1 MPNVPDSI
9 AEFLR
14 GHRIAVAGVSR
25 DPKQTANLIFRKFK
39 DAGYDV
45 VPVNP
50 KTNTAEGV
58 TCYPDLASIPGQ
70 IDGVFAVTPPVTG
83 GELIAQC
90 AARGVPRI
98 WFHSSVFGQGSVPHD
113 AVKEATRLGVKCI
126 EGACPMMFVAPVD
139 VGHRCFRWWLG
150 VRHKLPA

>member
-1 MPNVPDSI
+1 MAQVPASI

-14 GHRIAVAGVSR
+14 GHRIAIAGVSR
-25 DPKQTANLIFRKFK
+25 NSKETANLIFRKFK
-39 DAGYDV
+39 DAGYEV

-50 KTNTAEGV
+50 KTNTAEDV
-58 TCYPDLASIPGQ
+58 TCYPDLASVPGQ
-70 IDGVFAVTPPVTG
+70 LDGVFAVTPPAAG
-83 GELIAQC
+83 ADLIAQC

-113 AVKEATRLGVKCI
+113 AVQEGTRLGVKCI
-126 EGACPMMFVAPVD
+126 EGSCPMMFLSPVD

-150 VRHKLPA
+150 VRHKLPS